1 MKMFL
6 RLYRWA
12 MQMKLR
18 MAMYTFVTVFLL
30 AVWSLVQ
37 GGTALAIKD
46 LLSAWL
52 VSLAFAMAESWILP
66 QDKDATAIRSAG
78 WLLTG
83 NLCFIGGAILF
94 QWFAGIPAWGTV
106 LLIVLLE
113 MVLGLMWFGDR
124 VVLRADSMQLTKDL
138 ASYQQRATQK

>member
-30 AVWSLVQ
+30 AVWNLVQ
-37 GGTALAIKD
+37 GEAALAIKD

-52 VSLAFAMAESWILP
+52 VSLVFAMAESWILP
-66 QDKDATAIRSAG
+66 QGRDATALRSAG
-78 WLLTG
+78 WLLAG
-83 NLCFIGGAILF
+83 NLCFIGGAVCF
-94 QWFAGIPAWGTV
+94 QWFAGIAAWGTA

-124 VVLRADSMQLTKDL
+124 VVLRADSMQLSKDL
-138 ASYQQRATQK
+138 VSYQQRATQK